1 MNKEIVSNVQ
11 EKFKIVSDQNEDL
24 RGEVKKLKAKNTF
37 IQIIG
42 GVTGTKA
49 TDMVE
54 DLAALILSKSV
65 IGEEFLV
72 ETDDIKVQLYSYKD
86 YL

>member
-1 MNKEIVSNVQ
+1 MI
-11 EKFKIVSDQNEDL
+11 
-24 RGEVKKLKAKNTF
+24 

-72 ETDDIKVQLYSYKD
+72 ETDDIKVQLYSYKA
-86 YL
+86 

>member
-1 MNKEIVSNVQ
+1 MLKFDDISYHVST
-11 EKFKIVSDQNEDL
+11 KFK
-24 RGEVKKLKAKNTF
+24 
-37 IQIIG
+37 G
-42 GVTGTKA
+42 GITGTKA

-72 ETDDIKVQLYSYKD
+72 ETDDIKVILNSTQSLIIYVVC
-86 YL
+86 LF